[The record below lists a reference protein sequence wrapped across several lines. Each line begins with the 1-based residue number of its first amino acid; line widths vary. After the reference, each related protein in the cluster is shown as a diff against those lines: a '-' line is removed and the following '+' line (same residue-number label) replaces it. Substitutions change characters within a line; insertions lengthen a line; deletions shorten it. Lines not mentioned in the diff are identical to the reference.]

1 MNHFTKFLNPCLKDF
16 CQQKIYG
23 KSDHRKKLLEI
34 KKKHPGNFEMQ
45 DEYIKLIHCYD
56 NDPDAYYHTNEQC
69 NKLGY
74 PSNAPQPANNAPQR
88 PPPPPANNAPHR
100 PTPPPKSEKRKS
112 RCRNGFR
119 KNKSGDCVE
128 KGKKQSK
135 NKEQKTRQASNKP
148 KRCPNGTRKN
158 KHGECV
164 PKK

>member
-1 MNHFTKFLNPCLKDF
+1 MNPFTKFLNPCLTDF

-45 DEYIKLIHCYD
+45 DEYKKLTHCYD
-56 NDPDAYYHTNEQC
+56 NDPDAFYYTNEQC

-74 PSNAPQPANNAPQR
+74 QSNAPQPANNASH
-88 PPPPPANNAPHR
+88 PPP
-100 PTPPPKSEKRKS
+100 PPPKSEKRKS